1 MENTRIKTIMEMD
14 GRESILEKDPSLR
27 ESAYINQAAIY
38 DEDQDEDLPKNRAQM
53 ISHRS

>member
-38 DEDQDEDLPKNRAQM
+38 DEDQDEDMPKNRAQM